1 MKPLSHNLEL
11 PNILSYEMTFWF
23 WYNNE
28 DAAHTNRVGRDTGQ
42 GIPGTV
48 RIQSWSVEVE

>member
-28 DAAHTNRVGRDTGQ
+28 DAANNRVGRDTGQ

>member
-28 DAAHTNRVGRDTGQ
+28 DAAHTDRVGRDTGQ